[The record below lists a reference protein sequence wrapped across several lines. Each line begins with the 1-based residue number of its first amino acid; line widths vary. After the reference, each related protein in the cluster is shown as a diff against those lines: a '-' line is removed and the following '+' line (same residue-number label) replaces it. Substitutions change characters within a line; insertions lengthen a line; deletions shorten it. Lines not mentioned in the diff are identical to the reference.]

1 LAYVKLKNRKRIKT
15 MLFVCLGVAF
25 LLFGKLIY
33 IQVIKS
39 DYYQTKAYE
48 QQTRERTVTAKRGTI
63 YDATGEKIFAQS
75 ISTSKITIIPNS
87 VKNKEEVGKKLAEI
101 LEINIDDVMAK
112 LNKNSA
118 QETIYSKLDNEK
130 SAEILEYISEKDV
143 EGIKIDEDT
152 KRIYPYTDLL
162 AHTLGFV
169 GTDNQGLAGIEAMY
183 ESELKGVSRKNC
195 WKYRW

>member
-1 LAYVKLKNRKRIKT
+1 MAYVKLKNRKRIKT
-15 MLFVCLGVAF
+15 MLFVCLGIAL

-87 VKNKEEVGKKLAEI
+87 VKNKEDVGKKLAEI
-101 LEINIDDVMAK
+101 LEINIDNVMAK

-130 SAEILEYISEKDV
+130 SAEILKYISKNDV

-152 KRIYPYTDLL
+152 KRVYPYTDLL
-162 AHTLGFV
+162 SHTLGFV

-183 ESELKGVSRKNC
+183 ESQLKGVSRKNC
-195 WKYRW
+195 RKYRW

>member
-1 LAYVKLKNRKRIKT
+1 MAYVKLKNRKRIKT
-15 MLFVCLGVAF
+15 MLFVCLGVAL

-87 VKNKEEVGKKLAEI
+87 VKNKEDVGKKLAEI
-101 LEINIDDVMAK
+101 LEINIDNVMAK

-130 SAEILEYISEKDV
+130 SAEILKYISKNDV

-152 KRIYPYTDLL
+152 KRVYPYTDLL
-162 AHTLGFV
+162 SHTLGFV

-183 ESELKGVSRKNC
+183 ESQLKGVSRKNC
-195 WKYRW
+195 RKYRW

>member
-1 LAYVKLKNRKRIKT
+1 MAYVKLKNRKRIKT
-15 MLFVCLGVAF
+15 MLFVCLGVAL